1 MGDDSVDMED
11 DRIDMACLST
21 LGGGPTKD
29 DSMDSLYTAIAAST
43 AHSTVSSQG
52 LTVVHISAQRVG

>member
-1 MGDDSVDMED
+1 
-11 DRIDMACLST
+11 MACLST